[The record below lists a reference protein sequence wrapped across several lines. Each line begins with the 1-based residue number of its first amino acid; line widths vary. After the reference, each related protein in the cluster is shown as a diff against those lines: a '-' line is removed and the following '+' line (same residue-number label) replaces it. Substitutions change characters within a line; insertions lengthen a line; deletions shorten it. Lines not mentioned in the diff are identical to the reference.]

1 MIRLVLRFLFKNEH
15 KENITPFELFGKWNY
30 FERRQTLWIFYSGM
44 FFDAMKRGYF
54 ITFEGPEGAG
64 KSSQIRLLG
73 AALTAAGHEVVV
85 TREPGGTPL
94 AEAIRNVVK
103 GHQGGEEVHPV
114 TELLLMEAAR
124 SQHVSQVIRPAVAAG
139 KIVLCD
145 RFFDSTTAYQGGG
158 RGLDMET
165 ILRLNSFASLGIVPD
180 LTILL
185 DLAPERGFERTE
197 QRTETQGEYDRFEIE
212 KLDFHRR
219 VRAVFLELARREPDR
234 FKVVDADRGQAAIQK
249 DIKEAV
255 DELVR

>member
-1 MIRLVLRFLFKNEH
+1 
-15 KENITPFELFGKWNY
+15 
-30 FERRQTLWIFYSGM
+30 
-44 FFDAMKRGYF
+44 MKRGYF

-64 KSSQIRLLG
+64 KSSQIQLLG
-73 AALTAAGHEVVV
+73 AALTAAGREVVI

-103 GHQGGEEVHPV
+103 GHHGAELVHPV

-124 SQHVSQVIRPAVAAG
+124 SQHVSQVIKPALDAG

-145 RFFDSTTAYQGGG
+145 RFYDSTTAYQGGG

-165 ILRLNSFASLGIVPD
+165 IRRMNSFAALGIAPD

-185 DLAPERGFERTE
+185 DLAPERGFERTG
-197 QRTETQGEYDRFEIE
+197 RRAETQGEYDRFELE

-219 VRAVFLELARREPDR
+219 VRAVFLELARREPR
-234 FKVVDADRGQAAIQK
+234 RIKVVDADRGQAEIQR

>member
-1 MIRLVLRFLFKNEH
+1 
-15 KENITPFELFGKWNY
+15 
-30 FERRQTLWIFYSGM
+30 
-44 FFDAMKRGYF
+44 MKRGYF

-64 KSSQIRLLG
+64 KSSQIQLLG
-73 AALTAAGHEVVV
+73 AALTAAGREVVV

-103 GHQGGEEVHPV
+103 GHQGDEQVHPV

-124 SQHVSQVIRPAVAAG
+124 SQHVSQVILPALEAG
-139 KIVLCD
+139 RIVLCD
-145 RFFDSTTAYQGGG
+145 RFSDSTTAYQGGG

-165 ILRLNSFASLGIVPD
+165 VRNLNAYASLGVAPD

-185 DLAPERGFERTE
+185 DLAPERGFERTG
-197 QRTETQGEYDRFEIE
+197 RRAETQGEYDRFELE

-219 VRAVFLELARREPDR
+219 VRAVFLELARREPR
-234 FKVVDADRGQAAIQK
+234 RVRVVDADREPDAIHRE
-249 DIKEAV
+249 IKEAV

>member
-1 MIRLVLRFLFKNEH
+1 
-15 KENITPFELFGKWNY
+15 
-30 FERRQTLWIFYSGM
+30 
-44 FFDAMKRGYF
+44 MKRGYF

-64 KSSQIRLLG
+64 KSSQIQLLG
-73 AALTAAGHEVVV
+73 AALTAAGRDVVI

-103 GHQGGEEVHPV
+103 GHRGAEEVHPV

-124 SQHVSQVIRPAVAAG
+124 SQHVSQVIKPALDAG

-145 RFFDSTTAYQGGG
+145 RFYDSTTAYQGGG
-158 RGLDMET
+158 RELDMDK
-165 ILRLNSFASLGIVPD
+165 ILDLNSFAALGIVPD

-185 DLAPERGFERTE
+185 DLAPERGFERTG
-197 QRTETQGEYDRFEIE
+197 RRAETQGEYDRFELE

-219 VRAVFLELARREPDR
+219 VRAVFLELARREPER
-234 FKVVDADRGQAAIQK
+234 FRVVDADRGQAEIQR

>member
-1 MIRLVLRFLFKNEH
+1 MF
-15 KENITPFELFGKWNY
+15 
-30 FERRQTLWIFYSGM
+30 FYSRTGLRV
-44 FFDAMKRGYF
+44 MKRGYF

-64 KSSQIRLLG
+64 KSSQIRMLG
-73 AALTAAGHEVVV
+73 AVLSGSGCEVVI

-103 GHQGGEEVHPV
+103 GHRGAEEVHPV

-124 SQHVSQVIRPAVAAG
+124 SQHVSQVILPALRSG

-145 RFFDSTTAYQGGG
+145 RFYDSTTAYQGGG

-165 ILRLNSFASLGIVPD
+165 VLKLNSYAALGVVPD

-185 DLAPERGFERTE
+185 DLPPERGFERTG
-197 QRTETQGEYDRFEIE
+197 RRVETQGEYDRFEEE

-219 VRAVFLELARREPDR
+219 VRAVFLELARREPHR
-234 FKVVDADRGQAAIQK
+234 VKVVDADREQALIQK